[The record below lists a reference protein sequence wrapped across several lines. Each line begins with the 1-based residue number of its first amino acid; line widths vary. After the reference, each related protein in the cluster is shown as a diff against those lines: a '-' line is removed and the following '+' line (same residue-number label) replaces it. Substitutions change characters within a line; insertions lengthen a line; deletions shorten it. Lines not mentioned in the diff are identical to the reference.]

1 MTSDVGSAGE
11 GLIRAADSK
20 SVHERRVYGARV
32 PLAPAGPMSL
42 LVVGVASA
50 TALLPRLRQG
60 QVAWRIAGVFGA
72 AGAAAA
78 FAGAAVNGCSTPGCC

>member
-1 MTSDVGSAGE
+1 M
-11 GLIRAADSK
+11 DSK

-60 QVAWRIAGVFGA
+60 QVARRIAGV
-72 AGAAAA
+72 
-78 FAGAAVNGCSTPGCC
+78 